1 MYCPVCN
8 FHNTKVLDSRLSDK
22 GASVRRRRECEKCR
36 FRFSTNEQMEI
47 LALTIVKRDGRRV
60 PYDKEKLVSGLKKAL
75 EKRPVTDEA
84 FQGLLNAVLRDIQ
97 KRRKDEITSLEI
109 GEIIMNRLLK
119 FDKVAYV
126 RFASVYRAFEDVEQ
140 FAKELK
146 IVSTK
151 KPKP

>member
-8 FHNTKVLDSRLSDK
+8 FHNTKVLDSRLSEK

-60 PYDKEKLVSGLKKAL
+60 PYDKEKLVSGLKKAR

-126 RFASVYRAFEDVEQ
+126 RFASVCRAFEDVEQ

-146 IVSTK
+146 I
-151 KPKP
+151 